1 MPYVAGYFGK
11 GYRGTPIQFP
21 DESPAS
27 KRRRIEVIADE
38 ATALGLPEVSG
49 VLHGIEDLFEGGPS
63 YTPSSQT
70 HPLHAAR
77 LARLSAASRRLTT
90 SHRPPVR
97 SKKMARFRRR
107 RFRRRGRRSF
117 TSKVKGT
124 ILAMKETKR
133 QLDSTAQ
140 ATFSAGDG
148 TTRTLY
154 IASPI
159 GNVSQGTSGDDAI
172 GDKLHIKALWLR
184 GRISLD
190 QTTNTLRVRIL
201 CIATR
206 QFADLPLGWTTYGN
220 TTTAT
225 AFPTQTPADG
235 ETNIRIFETSAAEIA
250 AQPSAPYVG
259 NATGI
264 DIIDSDLV
272 RVVGGREYVLGTDN
286 ANYFQNVDIYVPIG
300 HSVFN
305 YSEFDAP
312 PTDQLRSFKSMNYF
326 WIMQVFSNSNA
337 NNILVAQDILG
348 TFDIITYFKNMQ

>member
-1 MPYVAGYFGK
+1 
-11 GYRGTPIQFP
+11 
-21 DESPAS
+21 
-27 KRRRIEVIADE
+27 
-38 ATALGLPEVSG
+38 
-49 VLHGIEDLFEGGPS
+49 
-63 YTPSSQT
+63 
-70 HPLHAAR
+70 
-77 LARLSAASRRLTT
+77 
-90 SHRPPVR
+90 
-97 SKKMARFRRR
+97 
-107 RFRRRGRRSF
+107 
-117 TSKVKGT
+117 
-124 ILAMKETKR
+124 MKETKR
-133 QLDSTAQ
+133 QLDSIAQ

-154 IASPI
+154 INSPI
-159 GNVSQGTSGDDAI
+159 GNISQGTSGDDAI
-172 GDKLHIKALWLR
+172 GDKLWIKALWLR

-201 CIATR
+201 CIATH

-225 AFPTQTPADG
+225 TNPTQTSADG

-250 AQPSAPYVG
+250 GQPSAPYVG
-259 NATGI
+259 NASGI

-286 ANYFQNVDIYVPIG
+286 ANYFQNVDIYVPLNRP
-300 HSVFN
+300 VFN

-337 NNILVAQDILG
+337 NNILVAQDVLG
-348 TFDIITYFKNMQ
+348 TFDSITYFKNMQ